1 MANTIKLRRSATPS
15 AVPTTTQL
23 DLGEI
28 GINTWDGKVFIKR
41 NNGTE
46 SIVEIGAGGGG
57 GGISSVNALTASTQ
71 TFATGTSGTDFA
83 ISSSTSTH
91 TFNIPSASATARGLV
106 TTSAQ
111 TFQGTKTV
119 QSDAA
124 GNKAL
129 IAKAA
134 ASQTA
139 NILETQNSSGTT
151 LSYVSSS
158 GLFFPYLGYVNN
170 VYVGTRNA
178 NRNVYLGERAGESNA
193 AAAQDNTGMGLEA
206 LRYNTSGYE
215 NTAMGKSALGAANS
229 TAIRNTAIGMSA
241 GSAITSGG
249 SNVFIGHLAGTSMTT
264 GGSNVLIGASATGS
278 ITASSQIAIGASA
291 TCSGASALAIG
302 TSSSAAANCMDIRF
316 GGATR
321 ISGDS
326 SGNVS
331 IAAGLGVA
339 GALSAN
345 CAFSVTTGYAD
356 ALDYRVGA
364 SELSSGNFY
373 FAAKLVSRH
382 TTTSAANVYVDATNH
397 VLVRS
402 TSSQEYK
409 TEIEDIDPAFA
420 DKLLEFRP
428 VWFRSTAN
436 LDIASHSHFGF
447 IAEEIAAIEPRYAFW
462 KYDDDDVQYID
473 IVNSDGTT
481 RSQRDIKAGAIGK
494 PVGVQYDRI
503 VASLTSVVQRMK
515 ATMEDQAARLA
526 ALEALMAAQ

>member
-1 MANTIKLRRSATPS
+1 MANTLKVKRSATPS
-15 AVPTTTQL
+15 SQPTTGQL
-23 DLGEI
+23 ELGEI
-28 GINTWDGKVFIKR
+28 AINTYDGKVFIKKD
-41 NNGTE
+41 NGTA
-46 SIVEIGAGGGG
+46 SIVEVGAGGGG
-57 GGISSVNALTASTQ
+57 GGISSLNALTASTQ

-91 TFNIPSASATARGLV
+91 TFNLPNASATARGV
-106 TTSAQ
+106 VSTSAQ

-124 GNKAL
+124 ANKAL
-129 IAKAA
+129 IVKAA

-139 NILETQNSSGTT
+139 NIFETQNSGGTT

-193 AAAQDNTGMGLEA
+193 AAAQDNTAMGMEA
-206 LRYNTSGYE
+206 LRYNSSGYE
-215 NTAMGKSALGAANS
+215 NTAVGKSALGAANS
-229 TAIRNTAIGMSA
+229 TAIRNSALGMGA
-241 GSAITSGG
+241 GQSITSGG
-249 SNVFIGHLAGTSMTT
+249 SNLFAGHLSGSAMTT
-264 GGSNVLIGASATGS
+264 GGSNTLLGASSTGS
-278 ITASSQIAIGASA
+278 ATASGQTALGASA
-291 TCSGASALAIG
+291 TCSGANALAIG
-302 TSSSAAANCMDIRF
+302 VSSSAAANCMDIRF
-316 GGATR
+316 GNASR
-321 ISGDS
+321 IQGDA

-331 IAAGLGVA
+331 VSAGLGV
-339 GALSAN
+339 GGSLSAN
-345 CAFSVTTGYAD
+345 CALSVRTGYAD
-356 ALDYRVGA
+356 AYDFRVGA

-373 FAAKLVSRH
+373 FSAKLVSRH

-409 TEIEDIDPAFA
+409 TDVEDIDPAFA

-436 LDIASHSHFGF
+436 LDIASHSHYGF
-447 IAEEIAAIEPRYAFW
+447 IAEEIAAIEPRYAFYE
-462 KYDDDDVQYID
+462 YDPSD
-473 IVNSDGTT
+473 IQNIEVTDASGVV
-481 RSQRDIKAGAIGK
+481 RQQRDVKLGAIGK

-515 ATMEDQAARLA
+515 AKLDEQELRIA
-526 ALEALMAAQ
+526 ALEAIAR